1 MFPAIKRKPMPTNH
15 VNLKSPLPIE
25 TLAWIEAKFLRL
37 RDEWK
42 QKRGP
47 ESSSTR
53 LAHHPAYLKII
64 GMGPDVIPLLMRELE
79 HDPDMWFVALRSIT
93 EADPVPAEIK
103 GNVGA
108 MAEAWLKWGQEQG
121 YQW

>member
-1 MFPAIKRKPMPTNH
+1 MPTNQLT
-15 VNLKSPLPIE
+15 LKPASSVE
-25 TLAWIEAKFLRL
+25 TPEWIERKFLRL

-47 ESSSTR
+47 ESSSAR

-64 GMGPDVIPLLMRELE
+64 GMGSDVVPLLMRELE
-79 HDPDMWFVALRSIT
+79 HDSDMWFVALRSIT
-93 EADPVPAEIK
+93 EADPVPENVK